1 MDASRIGHSKVVG
14 VQMCACACTYI
25 YILCGEPLQE
35 YDIGEYLCL
44 LWCRGLSVGAAAGGR
59 RVPAQ

>member
-1 MDASRIGHSKVVG
+1 MGASHIGHSKVVG
-14 VQMCACACTYI
+14 VQMCACTYI

-35 YDIGEYLCL
+35 YDIGEHLCL
-44 LWCRGLSVGAAAGGR
+44 LWCRGLFVGAAAGGR

>member
-1 MDASRIGHSKVVG
+1 MCVV
-14 VQMCACACTYI
+14 VWVYRCVHVRVRMYIYI

-35 YDIGEYLCL
+35 YDIGEHLCL